1 MSLESPGLNSGLFI
15 FPDFWQRYREDYMP
29 TEAKAGVI
37 EELKTYMEGCT
48 IAIST
53 DYSGLNVSDMNL
65 LRTTLRN
72 KDITYK
78 VVKNTLFKRA
88 ADESDRPELKELVD
102 QNTGIIFG
110 YGDEQIPAKIISE
123 FIKETGSELTINAG
137 VVGTQILSA
146 DELDQL
152 AKLPGKDEL
161 VAKLIGQLQ
170 GQLSG
175 LVFVLNSPISGFARV
190 LNGPVTGLTNVL
202 NARAQQN

>member
-1 MSLESPGLNSGLFI
+1 M
-15 FPDFWQRYREDYMP
+15 FWQRYREDYMP

-137 VVGTQILSA
+137 VIGTQILSA
-146 DELDQL
+146 EELDQL

-161 VAKLIGQLQ
+161 VAKLIGQLH
-170 GQLSG
+170 GQLAG